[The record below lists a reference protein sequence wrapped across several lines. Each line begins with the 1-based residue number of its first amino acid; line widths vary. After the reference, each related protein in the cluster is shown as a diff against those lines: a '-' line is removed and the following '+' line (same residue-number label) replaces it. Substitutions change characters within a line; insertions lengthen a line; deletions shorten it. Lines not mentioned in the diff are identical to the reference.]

1 MNITDQ
7 GIVLG
12 CGTVLVHNAFSPNGD
27 GVNEM
32 FTIDNIDDTICYPEN
47 TVEIYNRWGVLVLKL
62 QDIIM
67 LRMLLMVS
75 LVEELLLVNHQVY
88 QPVRTFT
95 S

>member
-1 MNITDQ
+1 MQMHVQQYSHYKDRRRNCISMWYCT
-7 GIVLG
+7 
-12 CGTVLVHNAFSPNGD
+12 VHNAFSPNGD

-67 LRMLLMVS
+67 F
-75 LVEELLLVNHQVY
+75 EC
-88 QPVRTFT
+88 F
-95 S
+95 

>member
-1 MNITDQ
+1 
-7 GIVLG
+7 
-12 CGTVLVHNAFSPNGD
+12 
-27 GVNEM
+27 M

-75 LVEELLLVNHQVY
+75 LRG
-88 QPVRTFT
+88 RTTVSQSSGLPTGTYFT